1 MRLIRG
7 LPDRRLMQR
16 IIRFH
21 RMGTVSERGL
31 GFYLLDFNRRGLFR
45 RHGFSSTVQFALMKL
60 HLPTRKTRELIR
72 VARALEGLS
81 LMDRAFSK
89 GKISWSAV
97 RELTRVAVKE
107 TEGEWLSLAEGSSLR
122 KIEQTVSRAAHGERP
137 PKDPYSLSKTRYRVE
152 ARLSAEDYAVVQTA
166 WARLR
171 ETAGEELDAASAM
184 VLLAQRFLEQPLE
197 LQEKDCR
204 KAYQVVYHRCS
215 QCARAWVESSDGPE
229 GISQSKVAKREKEA
243 EVVHIEEAGDPRKS
257 AKRAPADPRGSAMRA
272 HCDPDDSAPDAPA
285 VPARPP
291 VSLAARDIPNT
302 PMIRQQVL
310 SRDGAVCAAPG
321 CSNRGTLFAHHVVFR
336 SLGGRTTI
344 ENEVCFCQSCHS
356 LVHDG
361 QLTVEGE
368 APHGLRW
375 NDSEGRAIE
384 TRLTADDS
392 GSRYTVESGRNDP
405 RGSCEPHVSCEP
417 RELCDPRGSYEPRE
431 LCDPRGSC
439 EAHGLRE
446 PHGPIDEEE
455 DTTLYS
461 LDEVPAEVD
470 SAWWQK
476 YGHNFEFKGMRAMLK
491 KAR

>member
-7 LPDRRLMQR
+7 LPDSRLMQR

-122 KIEQTVSRAAHGERP
+122 KIEQAVSRTAHGERP
-137 PKDPYSLSKTRYRVE
+137 PKDPYSLSKTQYRVE

-171 ETAGEELDAASAM
+171 ETAGEELVAASAV
-184 VLLAQRFLEQPLE
+184 VLLAQKYLEQL
-197 LQEKDCR
+197 LDQGEKESR
-204 KAYQVVYHRCS
+204 KAFQVVYHRCS
-215 QCARAWVESSDGPE
+215 ECDRAWVASSDGPE
-229 GISQSKVAKREKEA
+229 GVSQIKVAKREKEA
-243 EVVHIEEAGDPRKS
+243 EVIHIEEPGRSSGEDTHRRSEDEHRKAEAGDPRGS
-257 AKRAPADPRGSAMRA
+257 VAGSPAS
-272 HCDPDDSAPDAPA
+272 PA
-285 VPARPP
+285 QPP
-291 VSLAARDIPNT
+291 VSLEDRDLPNT
-302 PMIRQQVL
+302 PRIRQQVL
-310 SRDGAVCAAPG
+310 SRDGGVCAVPG

-336 SLGGRTTI
+336 SHGGRTVI
-344 ENEVCFCQSCHS
+344 ENEVCLCQSCHS

-361 QLTVEGE
+361 LLAVEGK
-368 APHGLRW
+368 APHGLCW
-375 NDSEGRAIE
+375 NDPQGKATK
-384 TRLTADDS
+384 TRLTDEDEVR
-392 GSRYTVESGRNDP
+392 RYTL
-405 RGSCEPHVSCEP
+405 EPGQD
-417 RELCDPRGSYEPRE
+417 DPRGSYGS
-431 LCDPRGSC
+431 RGSFGSLKSI
-439 EAHGLRE
+439 E
-446 PHGPIDEEE
+446 EEE
-455 DTTLYS
+455 DTTIYS